1 MLKQKRI
8 ITTKSVLWWNIIESW
23 TNKSFIM
30 AESACFRQVTL
41 GGHSLCLA
49 SSQQRIFAS
58 SWHWAC
64 RYFVGCRSIASLHL
78 RIFGCQDFLK
88 PSPHL
93 RIFASSHLRL
103 SRCSQTLSASSHLCI
118 FASSALSRNV
128 KIRYFLSQKVKIRA
142 MSRKNARNCVPSRLR
157 ILISPALTNYLTN
170 WITFTFDITEW
181 P

>member
-1 MLKQKRI
+1 MDIAYVSHLR
-8 ITTKSVLWWNIIESW
+8 SN
-23 TNKSFIM
+23 
-30 AESACFRQVTL
+30 
-41 GGHSLCLA
+41 A
-49 SSQQRIFAS
+49 SSHLRGIGPADILWAAAAPHLCIFAS
-58 SWHWAC
+58 SAVKM
-64 RYFVGCRSIASLHL
+64 FSNPLRSIASLHL
-78 RIFGCQDFLK
+78 RIFSCQDVLK

-103 SRCSQTLSASSHLCI
+103 SRFSQTLSASSHLCI

-170 WITFTFDITEW
+170 
-181 P
+181 